1 MVEDIMRT
9 LHAYRELNAS
19 STADIP
25 ATGLYVHAPRLK
37 DDKYWVNSLVMEG
50 SESGM
55 YKSTMA
61 SNGQMSD
68 WRAEPVLVLKDE
80 SDPWAEQ
87 RLTLAR

>member
-1 MVEDIMRT
+1 MVEEIMRT
-9 LHAYRELNAS
+9 RHAYRELNAS

-25 ATGLYVHAPRLK
+25 ATGLY
-37 DDKYWVNSLVMEG
+37 KYWVNSLVMEG